1 MLKFLGILNCVEM
14 LDTLLQHGVFLM
26 LLYDYVILLLSS
38 SAPTS
43 GVASGAATTFQI
55 SGEGPRA
62 GGGPLIGA
70 SAACCVKCLYS

>member
-55 SGEGPRA
+55 PGRGRAPAAVPSSGRQQ
-62 GGGPLIGA
+62 L
-70 SAACCVKCLYS
+70 AA